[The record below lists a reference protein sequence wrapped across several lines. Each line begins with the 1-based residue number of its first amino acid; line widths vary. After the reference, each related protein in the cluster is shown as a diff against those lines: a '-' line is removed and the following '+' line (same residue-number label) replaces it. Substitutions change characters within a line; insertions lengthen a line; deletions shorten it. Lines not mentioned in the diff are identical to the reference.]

1 MASGKEIKRRIRSVQ
16 STGKITK
23 AMKMVSASKLRRAQG
38 SVVSARPY
46 KDKLKEVL
54 SRLVASAGASM
65 TDPLLE
71 VREVKR
77 VGFVVFASN
86 KGLAGGYNANVLKEA
101 LAAVKEAEAKGYE
114 VGIVAVGKKTRDFF
128 QKREYT
134 IDEEFLA
141 VNDIPSAVDAD
152 AITKMI
158 KTAYVTG
165 KYDEVHIVYSEFRS
179 AMSQIPKAVKV
190 LPIETPESEGADG
203 LDYIFEPSP
212 EVVLS
217 QILPLYL
224 ANQVFS
230 ALTEAK
236 AGEHG
241 ARMTA
246 MSSASDNAAALVARL
261 DLEYNRARQAA
272 ITNEITEICAGA
284 NALNG

>member
-23 AMKMVSASKLRRAQG
+23 AMKLVSASKLRRAQG

-54 SRLVASAGASM
+54 SRLVASAGASVS
-65 TDPLLE
+65 DPLLE

-77 VGFVVFASN
+77 VGYVVFASN
-86 KGLAGGYNANVLKEA
+86 KGLAGGYNANIMKEA
-101 LAAVKEAEAKGYE
+101 FAQVKASEEQGYE
-114 VGIVAVGKKTRDFF
+114 VGIVAVGKKARDFF
-128 QKREYT
+128 SKRGYT

-141 VNDIPSAVDAD
+141 VNDIPSAADAD

-165 KYDEVHIVYSEFRS
+165 KYDEVHIVYAEFRS
-179 AMSQIPKAVKV
+179 AMSQIPKTVKV
-190 LPIETPESEGADG
+190 LPIETPESEAADG

-212 EVVLS
+212 DIVLS

>member
-1 MASGKEIKRRIRSVQ
+1 MANGKEIRRRIRSVQ
-16 STGKITK
+16 NTGKITK
-23 AMKMVSASKLRRAQG
+23 AMKLVSASKLRRAQG

-54 SRLVASAGASM
+54 SRLVASAGSAVA
-65 TDPLLE
+65 DPLLE
-71 VREVKR
+71 KREVKR

-86 KGLAGGYNANVLKEA
+86 KGLAGGYNANIMKHA
-101 LAAVKEAEAKGYE
+101 LADVQEAEAKGYE
-114 VGIVAVGKKTRDFF
+114 VGIVAVGRKARDFF
-128 QKREYT
+128 EKRGYT
-134 IDEEFLA
+134 IDEAFIA
-141 VNDIPSAVDAD
+141 INDIPSAVDANS
-152 AITKMI
+152 ITKMI
-158 KTAYVTG
+158 KSAYVTG
-165 KYDEVHIVYSEFRS
+165 KYDEVYIEYAEFRS
-179 AMSQIPKAVKV
+179 AMSQIPKGVKI
-190 LPIETPESEGADG
+190 LPVETPESDGADG

-246 MSSASDNAAALVARL
+246 MSAATDNASALVGQL
-261 DLEYNRARQAA
+261 DLQYNRARQAA
-272 ITNEITEICAGA
+272 ITNEITEIVGGV
-284 NALNG
+284 NALN

>member
-54 SRLVASAGASM
+54 SRLVASAGTSV

-101 LAAVKEAEAKGYE
+101 LAVVKETEAKGYE

>member
-1 MASGKEIKRRIRSVQ
+1 MQ
-16 STGKITK
+16 NTGKITK
-23 AMKMVSASKLRRAQG
+23 AMKLVSASKLRRAQG

-54 SRLVASAGASM
+54 SRLVASAGSAV

-77 VGFVVFASN
+77 VGFVIFASN
-86 KGLAGGYNANVLKEA
+86 KGLAGGYNANIMKEA
-101 LAAVKEAEAKGYE
+101 LAEVNAAEAKGYDI
-114 VGIVAVGKKTRDFF
+114 GIVAVGRKARDFF
-128 QKREYT
+128 QKRGYT
-134 IDEEFLA
+134 IDEEYLA
-141 VNDIPSAVDAD
+141 VNDIPSAIDAD
-152 AITKMI
+152 AITKMM

-165 KYDEVHIVYSEFRS
+165 KYDEVYIVYAEFRS
-179 AMSQIPKAVKV
+179 AMSQIPKTAKV
-190 LPIETPESEGADG
+190 LPVETPESEVGDG

-246 MSSASDNAAALVARL
+246 MSAATDNASALVDRL
-261 DLEYNRARQAA
+261 NLDYNRARQAA
-272 ITNEITEICAGA
+272 ITNEITEIVAGV
-284 NALNG
+284 NALS

>member
-1 MASGKEIKRRIRSVQ
+1 MANGREIKRRIRSVQ
-16 STGKITK
+16 STEKITK

-38 SVVSARPY
+38 SVISARPY
-46 KDKLKEVL
+46 KNKLKEVL
-54 SRLVASAGASM
+54 SRLVASMGTSAV
-65 TDPLLE
+65 DPLLE

-86 KGLAGGYNANVLKEA
+86 KGLAGGYNANIMKKAYAE
-101 LAAVKEAEAKGYE
+101 VKAAEAKGLE
-114 VGIVAVGKKTRDFF
+114 IGIVAVGKKARDFF
-128 QKREYT
+128 QKRGYT
-134 IDEEFLA
+134 IDEEFIQT
-141 VNDIPSAVDAD
+141 NDIPAAADAD

-158 KTAYVTG
+158 KTAYITG

-179 AMSQIPKAVKV
+179 AMSQEPMAVKI
-190 LPIETPESEGADG
+190 LPIETPESESGEG

-212 EVVLS
+212 AEVLT

-246 MSSASDNAAALVARL
+246 MTAATDNASALVGKLEL
-261 DLEYNRARQAA
+261 DYNRARQAA
-272 ITNEITEICAGA
+272 ITNEITEIVAGV
-284 NALNG
+284 NALS

>member
-1 MASGKEIKRRIRSVQ
+1 MANGKEIRRRIRSVQ
-16 STGKITK
+16 NTGKITK
-23 AMKMVSASKLRRAQG
+23 AMKLVSASKLRRAQG

-46 KDKLKEVL
+46 KNKLKEVL
-54 SRLVASAGASM
+54 SRLVASAGSAIS
-65 TDPLLE
+65 DPLLE
-71 VREVKR
+71 VREVKK
-77 VGFVVFASN
+77 VGFVVFTSN
-86 KGLAGGYNANVLKEA
+86 KGLAGGYNANIMKEA
-101 LAAVKEAEAKGYE
+101 LAEVNAAQAKGYE
-114 VGIVAVGKKTRDFF
+114 VGIVAVGRKARDFF
-128 QKREYT
+128 QKRGYT

-141 VNDIPSAVDAD
+141 VNDIPSAIDAD
-152 AITKMI
+152 AITKLI

-165 KYDEVHIVYSEFRS
+165 QYDEVYIVYAEFRS
-179 AMSQIPKAVKV
+179 AMSQIPKTAKV
-190 LPIETPESEGADG
+190 LPVETPESEAVDG

-246 MSSASDNAAALVARL
+246 MSAATDNASALVDRL
-261 DLEYNRARQAA
+261 NLDYNRARQAA
-272 ITNEITEICAGA
+272 ITNEITEIVAGVS
-284 NALNG
+284 ALS